1 MSNMIK
7 HIDYF
12 PAGYCSSHSG
22 LLFKGIPNEKMQ
34 FPAGVFLIHH
44 REKGYIL
51 YDTGYHYEIK
61 KKARYFWYR
70 LATPMQMK
78 KEDQINYLLQERGI
92 DPASISYVILS
103 HLHPD
108 HLGGAALFP
117 NAHFFVTQEVY
128 EVYQKPK
135 FKDLIFKEFLP
146 ADFKDRVT
154 CLKADQRLPAFPYRP
169 TADLFGDGS
178 ILVSSIDGNARGQGC
193 LYMDELKLFIGA
205 DLSWGVDLLPYTR
218 QMRLIPS
225 LVQDDK
231 KAYLKGTDL
240 LETLLQDG
248 IQVVVSHDPQDRI
261 ERILNEKN
269 SLSEN
274 LY

>member
-1 MSNMIK
+1 MIE
-7 HIDYF
+7 HINYF
-12 PAGYCSSHSG
+12 PAGFCSSHSG

-70 LATPMQMK
+70 LATPMQMN
-78 KEDQINYLLQERGI
+78 KEDQIDYLLQERGI
-92 DPASISYVILS
+92 DPADISYVFLS
-103 HLHPD
+103 HFHPD

-154 CLKADQRLPAFPYRP
+154 CLKADQTHPAFPYRP

-178 ILVSSIDGNARGQGC
+178 ILVSSIDGHARGQGC
-193 LYMDELKLFIGA
+193 LYMDELKLYIGA
-205 DLSWGVDLLPYTR
+205 DLCWGVDLLPYTR
-218 QMRLIPS
+218 KMRLIPS
-225 LVQDDK
+225 FVQDNK
-231 KAYLKGTDL
+231 KAYLQGADL
-240 LETLLQDG
+240 LEKLLQEG
-248 IQVVVSHDPQDRI
+248 IQVVVSHDPQERI

>member
-1 MSNMIK
+1 MSNMIE

-12 PAGYCSSHSG
+12 PAGFCSSHSG

-117 NAHFFVTQEVY
+117 NAHFVVTQKVY

-146 ADFKDRVT
+146 A
-154 CLKADQRLPAFPYRP
+154 
-169 TADLFGDGS
+169 
-178 ILVSSIDGNARGQGC
+178 GC
-193 LYMDELKLFIGA
+193 LYLDELKLFIGA
-205 DLSWGVDLLPYTR
+205 DLSWGVDLLPLTR

-231 KAYLKGTDL
+231 KAYLKGADL

-269 SLSEN
+269 SLSEK